1 MKKYINLSVFYLAL
15 GLILGVFF
23 REFTKYN
30 GFTDRT
36 TLSALHG
43 HALILGFIF
52 FLIVLILDKLFE
64 VSKAKAY
71 KGWLIFYNVSLVYM
85 LGTLL
90 FRGILQVTG
99 NDFAGLSHIS
109 GLAHAML
116 GLSLVWFA
124 TILYKK
130 VK

>member
-1 MKKYINLSVFYLAL
+1 MKKYVNLSIFYLVL
-15 GLILGVFF
+15 GLVFGVFF
-23 REFTKYN
+23 REFTKFN
-30 GFTDRT
+30 NFTDRT

-64 VSKAKAY
+64 ISKAKAY
-71 KGWLIFYNVSLVYM
+71 KGWLIAYNVSLVFM
-85 LGTLL
+85 LITLL
-90 FRGILQVTG
+90 VRGILQVNG
-99 NDFAGLSHIS
+99 SDFAGLSHIA
-109 GLAHAML
+109 GLAHTML
-116 GLSLVWFA
+116 GLSFIWFA

>member
-1 MKKYINLSVFYLAL
+1 MKKYVNLSIFYLVL
-15 GLILGVFF
+15 GLVFGVFF
-23 REFTKYN
+23 REFTKLN
-30 GFTDRT
+30 GFIGIT

-64 VSKAKAY
+64 ISKAKAY
-71 KGWLIFYNVSLVYM
+71 KGWLIAYNVSLVFM
-85 LGTLL
+85 LITLL
-90 FRGILQVTG
+90 VRGILQVNG
-99 NDFAGLSHIS
+99 SDFAGLSHIA
-109 GLAHAML
+109 GLAHTML
-116 GLSLVWFA
+116 GLSFIWFA